1 MHNAELPDGNDAES
15 KRQRKLIRN
24 RLAAQ
29 LHRNRSR
36 DYLESLKQ
44 EIKHRDDRISRL
56 EEKARGHRTQKD
68 LMRAEFDILRR
79 HFGDSMI
86 DRLLKSQSA
95 DCLPDIVH
103 DKETDGAS

>member
-1 MHNAELPDGNDAES
+1 
-15 KRQRKLIRN
+15 
-24 RLAAQ
+24 
-29 LHRNRSR
+29 
-36 DYLESLKQ
+36 
-44 EIKHRDDRISRL
+44 
-56 EEKARGHRTQKD
+56 
-68 LMRAEFDILRR
+68 MRAKFDILRR